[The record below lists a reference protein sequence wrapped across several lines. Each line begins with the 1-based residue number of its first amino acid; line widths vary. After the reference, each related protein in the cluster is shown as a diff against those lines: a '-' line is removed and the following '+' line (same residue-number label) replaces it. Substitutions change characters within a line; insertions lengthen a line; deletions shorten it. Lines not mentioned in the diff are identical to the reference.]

1 MLSKVYMLERLSFDN
16 SRYDV
21 DTVILSGAD
30 SDMAKVFEI
39 AEALRGEGKSV
50 RAERGESTAQRC
62 GQLLKVSKEGV
73 EALEAND

>member
-1 MLSKVYMLERLSFDN
+1 MNALAC
-16 SRYDV
+16 SRV
-21 DTVILSGAD
+21 SSSLPSLTSCAD